1 MVIKMINDNLLIF
14 IISIVL
20 IYVFDHKIIP
30 TLGVVVLSIIQ
41 IYIILVI
48 DVATITEYGALYL
61 FLYIV
66 SMIYGAYMIFFA
78 PIEAEEMKSQDV
90 ML

>member
-1 MVIKMINDNLLIF
+1 MIDDNLILF

-30 TLGVVVLSIIQ
+30 TLGVVVLVAIQLYINIVLNIASITQ
-41 IYIILVI
+41 L
-48 DVATITEYGALYL
+48 DSLYA
-61 FLYIV
+61 FLYVI
-66 SMIYGAYMIFFA
+66 SMIYGAYMLFFA
-78 PIEAEEMKSQDV
+78 PIEAEEQKNQDI

>member
-1 MVIKMINDNLLIF
+1 MINDNLLLF

-20 IYVFDHKIIP
+20 IYIFDHKIIP
-30 TLGVVVLSIIQ
+30 TLGVVCLIMIQLYINIVMNISSI
-41 IYIILVI
+41 VEV
-48 DVATITEYGALYL
+48 DALYIL
-61 FLYIV
+61 LYVV

-78 PIEAEEMKSQDV
+78 PIEAEEQNNQDV

>member
-1 MVIKMINDNLLIF
+1 MINDNLLLF
-14 IISIVL
+14 IISIAL

-30 TLGVVVLSIIQ
+30 TLGVVALIIVELYINIVLNFS
-41 IYIILVI
+41 
-48 DVATITEYGALYL
+48 TITENDALYS

-78 PIEAEEMKSQDV
+78 PIEAEEMKNKDV

>member
-1 MVIKMINDNLLIF
+1 MIDDNILLF
-14 IISIVL
+14 IISIAL

-30 TLGVVVLSIIQ
+30 TLGVVALVMIQLYTNIVINFLSI
-41 IYIILVI
+41 
-48 DVATITEYGALYL
+48 TEMDALYS

-78 PIEAEEMKSQDV
+78 PIEAEETHNQDV

>member
-1 MVIKMINDNLLIF
+1 MINDNIILF
-14 IISIVL
+14 IISIAL
-20 IYVFDHKIIP
+20 IYIFDHKIIP
-30 TLGVVVLSIIQ
+30 TLGVVSLIIIQ
-41 IYIILVI
+41 MYINIVLNL
-48 DVATITEYGALYL
+48 ATMTENDALYT

-66 SMIYGAYMIFFA
+66 SMLYGAYMILFA

>member
-1 MVIKMINDNLLIF
+1 MINDNLLLF

-30 TLGVVVLSIIQ
+30 TLGVVCLIMIQLYINIVMNISSI
-41 IYIILVI
+41 VEV
-48 DVATITEYGALYL
+48 DALYIL
-61 FLYIV
+61 LYVV

-78 PIEAEEMKSQDV
+78 PIEAEEQNNQDV